1 MSLKQTLGT
10 YPPRVACSR
19 TRVGVPRR
27 NMKPLR
33 YLIERVQMRQARTLW
48 IDSQRNPRLRVNRL
62 AKRKVGIWLVF
73 MTFFRWA
80 SISVFI
86 SGSIIHFSRCLN
98 KPNSCFN
105 SFIRRKLCRIVNV
118 LWDFFL
124 QNVLKFS
131 AWQVLKNML
140 FILSI
145 ISALWLTGYWMYQIK
160 VK

>member
-118 LWDFFL
+118 LWDFFCRTYSNSRL
-124 QNVLKFS
+124 NKCSKTCCWSYQLYQLYGWLGIECIRLK
-131 AWQVLKNML
+131 
-140 FILSI
+140 
-145 ISALWLTGYWMYQIK
+145 
-160 VK
+160 